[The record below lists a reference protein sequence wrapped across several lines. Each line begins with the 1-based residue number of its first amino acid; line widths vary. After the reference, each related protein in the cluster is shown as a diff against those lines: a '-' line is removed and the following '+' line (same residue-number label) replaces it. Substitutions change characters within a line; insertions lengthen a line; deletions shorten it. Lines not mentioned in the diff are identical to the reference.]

1 MKPIAVPL
9 MVLAGLVVTSGV
21 AATEPSRPNIVVLLA
36 AGMHRHHPG
45 FNGGPVSTPNLD
57 RLAREGTQLTQFYVH
72 SVCSPTRGGLLNIH
86 PKAPAG
92 TTTVFVTPDESS
104 GLVKRANYF
113 KANPNDTV
121 STIQGKKCWTLSP
134 HEENPK
140 VSFLDIRVN
149 YDQWR
154 FGKIPNVKISLEYLD
169 EGKGSIEVIYD
180 SQDDTQKKLDTIM
193 LSGSGT
199 WKTWTGEVD
208 DAMFA
213 CSIAQP
219 YRNDDLV
226 FVTRTI
232 KPLSVARVSITRGT
246 VKGPMTR

>member
-1 MKPIAVPL
+1 M
-9 MVLAGLVVTSGV
+9 
-21 AATEPSRPNIVVLLA
+21 
-36 AGMHRHHPG
+36 
-45 FNGGPVSTPNLD
+45 
-57 RLAREGTQLTQFYVH
+57 
-72 SVCSPTRGGLLNIH
+72 
-86 PKAPAG
+86 
-92 TTTVFVTPDESS
+92 TPDKSS

-113 KANPNDTV
+113 KANPKDTV
-121 STIQGKKCWTLSP
+121 LSRSFRKTWKLSP

-149 YDQWR
+149 YDEWR
-154 FGKIPNVKISLEYLD
+154 FGRIPNVKISLEYLD

-199 WKTWTGEVD
+199 WKTWKSEVD

-226 FVTRTI
+226 FVTRTT
-232 KPLSVARVSITRGT
+232 KPLSVARVSITRSAVNGSM
-246 VKGPMTR
+246 KR